1 MILEILQAIFGL
13 VLVLFLPGFVATYV
27 IFPKD
32 DEIDEV
38 ERFALSFGLSIAI
51 VPLMVFALSIIGIP
65 INLVNIVLEI
75 VILITVLVA
84 IFFYQQPEAYNRWQQ
99 RVKTRKWQ
107 VGKKKPAPK
116 KKPETK
122 KSASKKSKKR

>member
-1 MILEILQAIFGL
+1 MIVEILQAILGL

-27 IFPKD
+27 IFPKK

-51 VPLMVFALSIIGIP
+51 VPLMVFALSIVGIQ

-75 VILITVLVA
+75 VILITALAA
-84 IFFYQQPEAYNRWQQ
+84 IFFYQQPEAYKRWQQ
-99 RVKTRKWQ
+99 RIRTRKWK
-107 VGKKKPAPK
+107 VKGAEKK
-116 KKPETK
+116 EEK
-122 KSASKKSKKR
+122 KSAPKKSKKR

>member
-1 MILEILQAIFGL
+1 MILEILQAIVGL

-27 IFPKD
+27 IFPKE

-51 VPLMVFALSIIGIP
+51 VPLMVFALSIVGVP

-75 VILITVLVA
+75 VILITILAA
-84 IFFYQQPEAYNRWQQ
+84 IFFYQQPEAYKRWQL
-99 RVKTRKWQ
+99 RIKTRKWA
-107 VGKKKPAPK
+107 VEKKKPAK
-116 KKPETK
+116 KQK
-122 KSASKKSKKR
+122 KSSSKRSKKR

>member
-51 VPLMVFALSIIGIP
+51 VPLMVFALSILGIA

-75 VILITVLVA
+75 VILITALVA
-84 IFFYQQPEAYNRWQQ
+84 IFFYQQPEAYNRWRQ
-99 RVKTRKWQ
+99 RIKTKKFK
-107 VGKKKPAPK
+107 VEKKKAPK
-116 KKPETK
+116 KQE